1 MGLLVFYERR
11 SFCFGCL
18 ESVMNNWDE
27 RERER
32 EKRGTVDERGKG
44 REGIND

>member
-1 MGLLVFYERR
+1 MCSSDLYERR

-27 RERER
+27 RERE
-32 EKRGTVDERGKG
+32 KRGTIDERGKG

>member
-32 EKRGTVDERGKG
+32 ER
-44 REGIND
+44 REGQLMRGEREEKP